1 MLERLSIGL
10 RTLHASPTPWPA
22 RVGTCPKG
30 GAQEPDDHQHGQA
43 DALEVVFL
51 QGRETDAES
60 RYDESPMRDPCILI
74 SSAKA
79 VNDLAGGR
87 PRRRLRE
94 QFTKGAPPKANPSG
108 YGPGGAS
115 RYS

>member
-22 RVGTCPKG
+22 RVGTCPEG

-60 RYDESPMRDPCILI
+60 SDDEEEAAD
-74 SSAKA
+74 
-79 VNDLAGGR
+79 G
-87 PRRRLRE
+87 
-94 QFTKGAPPKANPSG
+94 
-108 YGPGGAS
+108 
-115 RYS
+115 